1 MAAHQMIDLLR
12 FTEQFH
18 RDLADY
24 YEQLGHEVRRE
35 DVKQTLD
42 YMAHHERCLQLC
54 FHEYET
60 AAPKPVTQAWLK
72 NPPEFRYPDGLRE
85 KRLHPD
91 MSVDEVLHLAIQFDE
106 ALIAFYQHLAGQH
119 LPGELRAAI
128 DAILDMEREEE
139 KRLVRGVQDL

>member
-18 RDLADY
+18 QDLADY
-24 YEQLGHEVRRE
+24 YEQLGQQAQRE

-42 YMAHHERCLQLC
+42 YMAHHEHCLQLC
-54 FHEYET
+54 FHEYELG
-60 AAPKPVTQAWLK
+60 APKPVTQAWLR
-72 NPPEFRYPDGLRE
+72 NPPEFRFPSGLRE
-85 KRLHPD
+85 KRISAD
-91 MSVDEVLHLAIQFDE
+91 MTVDEVLRLALQFDE
-106 ALIAFYQHLAGQH
+106 ELIAFYERLAGLD

-139 KRLVRGVQDL
+139 KRLVRGIQDL